1 MLREIDKVKQD
12 LPGTNRRW
20 FQDEYFDLWV
30 WETPDEMIEAFQLCY
45 DRQGTE
51 RLVSWRKQHGF
62 DHLAVDFGGSD
73 HTSHAQTAILKADG
87 TFPMREVW
95 RRLLIASRP
104 IPRDIR
110 YFLFE
115 KLFEFGDLRGGAKP
129 PMKRR
134 SRVKKKKKR

>member
-1 MLREIDKVKQD
+1 MLREIDQVKQD
-12 LPGTNRRW
+12 RAGTKRRW

-30 WETPDEMIEAFQLCY
+30 WERPDETVAAFQLCY

-51 RLVSWRKQHGF
+51 RLLSWREQHGF
-62 DHLAVDFGGSD
+62 DHLAVDFGNTD

-95 RRLLIASRP
+95 RRLLLASRP

-115 KLFEFGDLRGGAKP
+115 KLFEFGDPLPGVPK
-129 PMKRR
+129 PMKKRA
-134 SRVKKKKKR
+134 RVKKKKKR